1 MCFHVVRFDDIIF
14 SGTYEECENH
24 IENYC
29 KIRYTDDL
37 LAGNI
42 YIVSDYELN
51 NASFADSELTEED
64 IPY

>member
-1 MCFHVVRFDDIIF
+1 MIDYNMFHVVRFDTIIF
-14 SGTYEECENH
+14 SGNYDKCENY

-42 YIVSDYELN
+42 YIISDKELVEN
-51 NASFADSELTEED
+51 S
-64 IPY
+64 